1 MTIITTHSGQQVDI
15 ESPVSDCILIEDI
28 AHALSFLCRGSGQA
42 NFFFSVARH
51 CVYCALEAEARGF
64 SREVVLAC
72 LLHDA
77 SEAYLS
83 DVTRPVKAEMPR
95 YKEIEAPLQELI
107 WNKWLVEPL
116 DTQELIQVFQIDD
129 AILAYEFLNH
139 NLVSVVASDAH
150 SAAHRPPNLGKA
162 MERIAKQCGA
172 EAARILQSNARAIFA
187 GETLLPQELHIPRRF
202 LGFWV

>member
-15 ESPVSDCILIEDI
+15 ESPVPDCILIEDI

-77 SEAYLS
+77 SEAYMT
-83 DVTRPVKAEMPR
+83 DVPKPIKDNLIPQYRQYEDALLDVIYEKFIGRSLTQ
-95 YKEIEAPLQELI
+95 KELEQVSLIDRVLLQYDLKYLLNMDVALPPIHITLNYEYIPFEEAREDYLTLFR
-107 WNKWLVEPL
+107 K
-116 DTQELIQVFQIDD
+116 F
-129 AILAYEFLNH
+129 
-139 NLVSVVASDAH
+139 
-150 SAAHRPPNLGKA
+150 A
-162 MERIAKQCGA
+162 M
-172 EAARILQSNARAIFA
+172 
-187 GETLLPQELHIPRRF
+187 
-202 LGFWV
+202 V